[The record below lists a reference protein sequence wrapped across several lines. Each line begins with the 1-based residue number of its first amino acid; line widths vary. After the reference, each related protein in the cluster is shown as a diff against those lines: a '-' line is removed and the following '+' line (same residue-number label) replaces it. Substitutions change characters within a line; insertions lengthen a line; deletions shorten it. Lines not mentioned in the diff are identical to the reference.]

1 MSRTEQ
7 FVKNTLA
14 TGLLQII
21 TMISGF
27 IIPKIMLV
35 YFGSEVNGIVTS
47 ITQFI
52 AYLTLLEAGLSG
64 ATVFSLYKPIAA
76 GDTDAV
82 NRILVAAKNLYYKT
96 GHLFSCMVIL
106 CAAAYPF
113 FIHTGK
119 LDYGELFC
127 LFCILGVNGVLEFY
141 TLAKYRA
148 LLTADQKTY
157 VISLAS
163 IAQVVLNVAIVAGL
177 SLEGCSIVIVR
188 GAAVLAIFART
199 YILWRYCRR
208 RYRFLDFSVSPNNE
222 AMKQRWNALYLQ
234 ILGAIHQGAPI
245 LLATFCL
252 SLLDVSVYAI
262 YNLVILGLNSLLGIF
277 MTGLISGFGD
287 LIAREEKAA
296 FHKAFREFEFLYN
309 ITITIIYSTM
319 LFVYLPFIG
328 LYTKGSDISYLYPVF
343 AFLMTVNGYAY
354 NIKNPF
360 GMLVISAGK
369 YKETRVPTSIQGA
382 IELIGGII
390 LSLLWGLNGL
400 VIGSILSNLYRDI
413 EFLFFSPKHLTC
425 EPALHTVKLWCVNI
439 AIFCVAAIISF
450 GLPDLSIERFSD
462 WILFAVGTFLLCML
476 VVLSV
481 NGLLFR
487 QLSLDALERFKRI
500 FFRRH

>member
-245 LLATFCL
+245 LIATFCL

-500 FFRRH
+500 FF

>member
-177 SLEGCSIVIVR
+177 SFEECSIVIVR

-222 AMKQRWNALYLQ
+222 AMKQRWDALYLQ
-234 ILGAIHQGAPI
+234 ILGAIHQGSPI
-245 LLATFCL
+245 LIATFCL

-277 MTGLISGFGD
+277 MTGLTAGFGD

-462 WILFAVGTFLLCML
+462 WILFASGAFLLSAL

-487 QLSLDALERFKRI
+487 QLSLDAVERFKRI